1 MVEVY
6 IQIFDEI
13 WTLWLTP
20 VSAYQFSGKLRDKK
34 CSYCHRY
41 IMVQMYIQIFWWNL
55 NIVADTHFSH
65 FSSLPSCKE
74 VWVKMMEFF
83 FANFFHWFILGSPN
97 STIQE
102 LLGAGEGFMIG
113 KLDF

>member
-13 WTLWLTP
+13 WILSPTP
-20 VSAYQFSGKLRDKK
+20 VLAIFRPYQVVRKFWWK
-34 CSYCHRY
+34 
-41 IMVQMYIQIFWWNL
+41 WWNL
-55 NIVADTHFSH
+55 FLRI
-65 FSSLPSCKE
+65 
-74 VWVKMMEFF
+74 
-83 FANFFHWFILGSPN
+83 FFHWFMLGSPN

-102 LLGAGEGFMIG
+102 LLGAADGFMIG